1 MVNAKVRGNRIYMYQ
16 SWRTKAD
23 KIRSKYL
30 GTFEAWFRREY
41 ETSLVEPETY
51 KLLSKKD
58 RMDKSKRLLLSDL
71 KLGVLHEFHNSKHE
85 KKRLNL
91 AERIAIAKSR
101 RSHGHTYRK
110 IAEGLGVSA
119 KTVWGYVNK

>member
-16 SWRTKAD
+16 TWRTKAG

-41 ETSLVEPETY
+41 EKSLVEPETY

-58 RMDKSKRLLLSDL
+58 RMDKSKLLLLSDL
-71 KLGVLHEFHNSKHE
+71 KYSVLHESHYNKHE
-85 KKRLNL
+85 KKRLAL
-91 AERIAIAKSR
+91 GERIAIAKAR
-101 RSHGHTYRK
+101 RKNGDSYRK
-110 IAEGLGVSA
+110 IAESLGVSS
-119 KTVWGYVNK
+119 KTVWKYVNR